1 MSMSFQKFLSVL
13 LFPVGVLVCIALLII
28 SSILWVPYLIA
39 ALIDLLLW
47 KVFDKD
53 IREGVNSFE
62 EFIFACYGFA
72 ALMVFLPLSAFE
84 EELY

>member
-13 LFPVGVLVCIALLII
+13 LFPVGVLACIAVLVV

-47 KVFDKD
+47 NLFDKD

-72 ALMVFLPLSAFE
+72 ALMVFLPISAFE